1 MLAYFSTHARDYQ
14 ANTNGGF
21 RGQRDVLKC
30 TSEESTKA
38 SGLCSHPAAASAA
51 AREQFDLLQ
60 REKLVNI
67 S

>member
-1 MLAYFSTHARDYQ
+1 MLAYFSTHAVTIKPTQ
-14 ANTNGGF
+14 MEASGG
-21 RGQRDVLKC
+21 RRDVLKC

-51 AREQFDLLQ
+51 AREQLDLLQ